1 MLTTYNSSC
10 CSEGMFIFLLAHC
23 NSFSWVLLQLLEA
36 VGAILK
42 SDAQK
47 ATSWSGNYQ
56 DLATAPLSHAHD
68 DAATMQDKSE
78 DINQQEDPMLVPDL
92 SINILLAVEK
102 VHILIILCT
111 KCIEI

>member
-23 NSFSWVLLQLLEA
+23 NSFFWVTLQLLEA

-47 ATSWSGNYQ
+47 ATSQSGNYQ

-68 DAATMQDKSE
+68 DVAMMQDESE
-78 DINQQEDPMLVPDL
+78 DINQQEDLMLVPDS
-92 SINILLAVEK
+92 SIIILPAVEK
-102 VHILIILCT
+102 VCNFVF
-111 KCIEI
+111 